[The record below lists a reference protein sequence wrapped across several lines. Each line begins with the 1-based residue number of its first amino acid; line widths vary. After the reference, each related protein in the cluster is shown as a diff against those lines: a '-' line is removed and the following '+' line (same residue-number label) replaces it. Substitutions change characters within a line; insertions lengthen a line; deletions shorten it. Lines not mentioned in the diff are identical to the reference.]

1 MSEREKRIAR
11 VIIKAPIETVWAEL
25 IKTNRP
31 QPFFF
36 GSECR
41 TPSTLEEGAPV
52 RMTSPNGKYVSVAGN
67 VTIFEPPFRYGHTF
81 KFTNLDDP
89 PCHVTYELREVPEG
103 TEFSLITEGTVPG
116 TKTEKSMAQGET
128 FITQNLKAFI
138 ETGKPTFGGGM
149 ILGMIKLMTPFSPK
163 QCRVENWPM
172 DKVIEMESV

>member
-1 MSEREKRIAR
+1 MTESEKRVTR
-11 VIIKAPIETVWAEL
+11 IIINAPIETVWAEL

-41 TPSTLEEGAPV
+41 TVTELKPGAPM
-52 RMTSPNGKYVSVAGN
+52 RMTSPNGKYVSVAGD
-67 VTIFEPPFRYGHTF
+67 VTVFEPPYRYGHSF
-81 KFTNLDDP
+81 KFTNMDDP

-103 TEFSLITEGTVPG
+103 TEFSLITEGTIPDS
-116 TKTEKSMAQGET
+116 KTEKSMDQGAT
-128 FITQNLKAFI
+128 FITENLKSFV
-138 ETGKPTFGGGM
+138 ETGKPTFGGKM

-172 DKVIEMESV
+172 DMKIEMESE

>member
-1 MSEREKRIAR
+1 MTKAEKRIAK
-11 VIIKAPIETVWAEL
+11 VIINAPIETVWAEL

-41 TPSTLEEGAPV
+41 TTSELDEGAPV

-67 VTIFEPPFRYGHTF
+67 VTLFEPPYRYGHTF

-89 PCHVTYELREVPEG
+89 PCHVTYELKEVPGG
-103 TEFSLITEGTVPG
+103 TEFSLITEGTIPG
-116 TKTEKSMAQGET
+116 TKTDKSMAQGES
-128 FITQNLKAFI
+128 FITQNFKSFV
-138 ETGKPTFGGGM
+138 ETGKPTFGGKM
-149 ILGMIKLMTPFSPK
+149 ILGMIKLMTPLSPK

-172 DKVIEMESV
+172 DMDIKMENV